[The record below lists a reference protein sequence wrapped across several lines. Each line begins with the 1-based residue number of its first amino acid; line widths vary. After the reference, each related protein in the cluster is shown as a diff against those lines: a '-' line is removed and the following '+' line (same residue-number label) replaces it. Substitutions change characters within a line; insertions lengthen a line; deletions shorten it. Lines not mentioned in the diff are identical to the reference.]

1 MPARFIP
8 IGEPAGPNE
17 RQALQFLVANLPDTC
32 TVYGNP
38 WLVERSG
45 VIYELDAV
53 VVVPHAIHVV
63 EIKSYH
69 GRVEGTDHDWYLP
82 DRVPSPIK
90 LNRKTAQVLKA
101 ELRARSVNAAQVWV
115 QGFVFLSA
123 ATDHGVKGPASRD
136 RIHTRRTIIGA
147 LLDEELIRRLSGRS
161 TSAGSEVAEKDLL
174 DLFTGAT
181 ARGPRPARTIRE
193 YEIVEERDHQ
203 ETFTELLGRN
213 RLTGERRLL
222 RIYRVP
228 PLADAARREHVLKR
242 ARWEAQVLGRLGR
255 CRGILDA
262 APPFEDE
269 AGIVLPLE
277 AFDGSTLATWLER
290 YGPATRGPARA
301 DLRVRTDLW
310 IRIAQAIDEAHGQ
323 GVIHRLLR
331 PDVVLVAGDA
341 TPTDIRVTGFDLA
354 KQVAVDTTAG
364 FTTLDDERLVYA
376 APEVLGSFSSAEPA
390 SDQFSLGAILALLL
404 TGQALFENTRAL
416 LAARRLLRRVRDLGP
431 RIPLSLDEAVGRMV
445 SLRPTDRFPTLREA
459 IDAVR
464 AGRERDALPRGA
476 QQPLSAHPERRD
488 IDDLAIGTR
497 LGPDYEVRAR
507 LGRGGMAVVYAGLHL
522 VSGRTRALKIAHE
535 NRAAEDALRAEY
547 DALCR
552 LDHPNIVRA
561 IDLTKMVEGRLTLVM
576 ERVGEGTLRRWIADH
591 PTPDPAGRRRLAEDL
606 LAGLD
611 YLEKQG
617 VTHKDLKPDNLL
629 IGDGRLTIIDF
640 SLAGLPE
647 DAPYGGTAL
656 YRDPSTVRWSHGTD
670 RYAAALCLFEIY
682 AGRHAFEGRVP
693 EPGEFPSVR
702 EDDISPPG
710 LAAFFRRA
718 LHPSANERFGSAA
731 ALRDGLLEAIGEEPE
746 RPSLPPDATR
756 LDAGT
761 PLRTTGLSRRAVN
774 ALTRSRVQTVGELL
788 QLSASQVRLIH
799 AIGSRTAGEIVQ
811 FQESLRAQGVRSLGT
826 TPPLDPPLAEHL
838 ADSSAPLDRLRLSG
852 PVRIALGGRGCT
864 TVGAVASLTR
874 ADLLTIPGIGRG
886 RLAEVVTA
894 LQRFEGDEAAAP
906 AKETLDRLWNLA
918 SRDLSEFQRV
928 AVEKCVGLGDEPR
941 AQGLVAEEL
950 GRSQPQVS
958 NDCSHGIERLDVEP
972 LGQVLNDLE
981 VILDGFG
988 GIAKLEDVGRR
999 LEETRLPV
1007 NVVGAGLARLL
1018 VRIAG
1023 GRMQILELT
1032 GLEGPIIAR
1041 PAFDR
1046 HTLEAFVAEVARL
1059 ARRWPPMEPDAAR
1072 RTLAPRLPYYPG
1084 DPLALAM
1091 KICTDVEATDA
1102 GHLFVPPVEP
1112 TRAIEFV
1119 LAQTRDP
1126 LPIDELERRVRQIF
1140 GDGTP
1145 YPVPEHLLD
1154 VLRDLD
1160 CQVQG
1165 DRVVP
1170 GRTRSVVAKPALEP
1184 DRAPSLRTAERTE
1197 EETVSEMLREAGRS
1211 RGFRMIV
1218 TPPERHAEIGRS
1230 VARSLGVP
1238 FISFED
1244 EFLAKHEAELP
1255 SFERAERFVAQRVLL
1270 TEAAESLWQELIARH
1285 GGVGKVIVLGDT
1297 ALLGLCEALDLP
1309 RRLYDE
1315 TLSGDRGFWALIVP
1329 GVIHGAQP
1337 RFNEGPPM
1345 WHLQGATLPLVRPLP
1360 DRG

>member
-1 MPARFIP
+1 MPAKFIP
-8 IGEPAGPNE
+8 IGEPASPNE
-17 RQALQFLVANLPDTC
+17 RQALQFLVENLPDSC

-69 GRVEGTDHDWYLP
+69 GRVEGTDHDWYVP
-82 DRVPSPIK
+82 DRVPSPIR

-101 ELRARSVNAAQVWV
+101 ELRARSFSAGQVWV

-123 ATDHGVKGPASRD
+123 ATDHGVKGLASRD
-136 RIHTRRTIIGA
+136 RIHTRGTIVAA
-147 LLDEELIRRLSGRS
+147 LLDEGLIRRLSDR
-161 TSAGSEVAEKDLL
+161 TTLAGSEAAEKDLL
-174 DLFTGAT
+174 ELLTGA
-181 ARGPRPARTIRE
+181 ARGSKPARKIRE
-193 YEIVEERDHQ
+193 YEIVEARDHQ
-203 ETFTELLGRN
+203 ETFTELLGKN
-213 RLTGERRLL
+213 GLTGERRLL

-228 PLADAARREHVLKR
+228 PLADDARRQQVLKR

-269 AGIVLPLE
+269 VGIVLPLE

-290 YGPATRGPARA
+290 YGPGARGAAKA

-310 IRIAQAIDEAHGQ
+310 IRIAQAMDEAHGQ

-331 PDVVLVAGDA
+331 PDVVLVAGEA

-354 KQVAVDTTAG
+354 KQLAVDTTAA
-364 FTTLDDERLVYA
+364 FTTVADERLIYA
-376 APEVLGSFSSAEPA
+376 APEVLGAFSSAEPA

-404 TGQALFENTRAL
+404 TGQPLFENSRAL
-416 LAARRLLRRVRDLGP
+416 LAARHLLRRVRDLDP

-445 SLRPTDRFPTLREA
+445 SLRPTDRYPTLREA
-459 IDAVR
+459 IEAVR
-464 AGRERDALPRGA
+464 SGRDTQPRPG
-476 QQPLSAHPERRD
+476 QQPLPSQPERLD
-488 IDDLAIGTR
+488 VDDLPLGTR
-497 LGPDYEVRAR
+497 LGTDYEITAR
-507 LGRGGMAVVYAGLHL
+507 LGHGGMAVVYAGRHL

-535 NRAAEDALRAEY
+535 NRPAEEALRSEY
-547 DALCR
+547 DALCK
-552 LDHPNIVRA
+552 LDHPNIVKA
-561 IDLTKMVEGRLTLVM
+561 IDLTKMVHGRLTLVM
-576 ERVGEGTLRRWIADH
+576 ERVGEGTLRQWL
-591 PTPDPAGRRRLAEDL
+591 AGHATTDAATQRRLAEDL

-629 IGDGRLTIIDF
+629 VGDGRLTIIDF

-656 YRDPSTVRWSHGTD
+656 YRDPSTVQWSHGTD

-682 AGRHAFEGRVP
+682 AGRHAFDGRIP
-693 EPGEFPSVR
+693 EPGQPPSVR
-702 EDDISPPG
+702 DEDISPPG

-718 LHPSANERFGSAA
+718 LHPAANERFSSAV
-731 ALRDGLLEAIGEEPE
+731 ALRDGLLEAIGAEPE

-756 LDAGT
+756 LDGST
-761 PLRTTGLSRRAVN
+761 PLRTTGLSRRAIN
-774 ALTRSRVQTVGELL
+774 GLTRGRIQTVGDLL

-799 AIGSRTAGEIVQ
+799 AIGSRTATEIIT
-811 FQESLRAQGVRSLGT
+811 FQETLRVQGVRSTGS
-826 TPPLDPPLAEHL
+826 TPPLEPPLAEGV
-838 ADSSAPLDRLRLSG
+838 ADSTEPLDQLHLSG
-852 PVRIALGGRGCT
+852 PVQLALAGKGCT

-886 RLAEVVTA
+886 RLAEVVGA
-894 LQRFEGDEAAAP
+894 LQQYEEQSASAP
-906 AKETLDRLWNLA
+906 AKQTLDRLWDIA
-918 SRDLSEFQRV
+918 SRGLTESQRL
-928 AVEKCVGLGDEPR
+928 AVERCIGLTDEPQ
-941 AQGLVAEEL
+941 AQGLVAQEF
-950 GRSQPQVS
+950 GKSQPQVS
-958 NDCSHGIERLDVEP
+958 VDCSRGIELVDMEA
-972 LGQVLNDLE
+972 LGPALSALE
-981 VILDGFG
+981 NILDGFG
-988 GIAKLEDVGRR
+988 GIAKLDEAGRR
-999 LEETRLPV
+999 LEEAWSPV

-1018 VRIAG
+1018 VRLAG
-1023 GRMQILELT
+1023 GRMQLVEVMGID
-1032 GLEGPIIAR
+1032 GPVIAR

-1046 HTLEAFVAEVARL
+1046 PTLEAFAAEVARL
-1059 ARRWPPMEPDAAR
+1059 SHQWPPVEPEAAR
-1072 RTLAPRLPYYPG
+1072 RTLAAQLPHYPG
-1084 DPLALAM
+1084 DALALAL
-1091 KICTDVEATDA
+1091 KICSDVEATDA
-1102 GHLFVPPVEP
+1102 GHLFVGPVEP
-1112 TRAIEFV
+1112 PLSIEFV

-1126 LPIDELERRVRQIF
+1126 IPLDELERRVRQTF
-1140 GDGTP
+1140 GSKTP

-1165 DRVVP
+1165 DKVVP
-1170 GRTRSVVAKPALEP
+1170 GRTQSVIAEPALKSDP
-1184 DRAPSLRTAERTE
+1184 APELRTAERSE
-1197 EETVSEMLREAGRS
+1197 EETVREMLRDASGS

-1230 VARSLGVP
+1230 VARALGVG
-1238 FISFED
+1238 FVSFEH
-1244 EFLAKHEAELP
+1244 EFFRKHEAELAT
-1255 SFERAERFVAQRVLL
+1255 FERAERFVGQRMLL
-1270 TEAAESLWQELIARH
+1270 KEAAESLWLELLDEH
-1285 GGVGKVIVLGDT
+1285 GGPGKVVVLGDT
-1297 ALLGLCEALDLP
+1297 PLLGLCDSLDLP

-1329 GVIHGAQP
+1329 GVIHREQP

-1345 WHLQGATLPLVRPLP
+1345 WHLKGATLPLLRPLP
-1360 DRG
+1360 VTE